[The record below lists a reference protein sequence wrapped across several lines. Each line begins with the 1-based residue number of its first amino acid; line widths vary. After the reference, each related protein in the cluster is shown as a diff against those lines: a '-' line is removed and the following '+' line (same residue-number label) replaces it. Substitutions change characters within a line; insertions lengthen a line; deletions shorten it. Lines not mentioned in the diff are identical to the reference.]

1 MVRDTEGNLY
11 FSLRS
16 VAPFL
21 VATVRTMREISPGYP
36 PETVASL
43 LEGLV
48 ELEREQAG
56 LPSIEQE
63 QILSMQ
69 ELLVRLLL
77 EMPPESDL

>member
-1 MVRDTEGNLY
+1 MVRDNEGDLY
-11 FSLRS
+11 FSIRA
-16 VAPFL
+16 VGPYL
-21 VATVRTMREISPGYP
+21 VAVGRTIRALDPEFS
-36 PETVASL
+36 PETAVAV
-43 LEGLV
+43 LEQFV
-48 ELEREQAG
+48 EQEREQAG